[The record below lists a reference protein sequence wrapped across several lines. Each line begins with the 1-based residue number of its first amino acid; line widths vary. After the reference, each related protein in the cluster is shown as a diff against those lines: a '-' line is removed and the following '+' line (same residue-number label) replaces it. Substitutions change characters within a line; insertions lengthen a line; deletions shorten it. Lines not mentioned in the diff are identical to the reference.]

1 MAMNPASGD
10 GVYVK
15 HGRAKNDFFGIFF
28 APTPSFL
35 PFRSHSPRNGARA
48 MRALYLAALDAG
60 LTPALASTSPLFG
73 PTFGAEFSHWE
84 VETYFEI
91 MMRFG
96 ANVSVE
102 DLKDFSIH
110 SFRIFVACALL
121 AANVPRQTIKRL
133 LRWRGDLSLE
143 IYARLNDGEW
153 ATHVASTYTAHIDST
168 IAARLAALG
177 TLDLEHAALRLQ
189 TFGAA
194 A

>member
-1 MAMNPASGD
+1 
-10 GVYVK
+10 
-15 HGRAKNDFFGIFF
+15 
-28 APTPSFL
+28 
-35 PFRSHSPRNGARA
+35 

-189 TFGAA
+189 TYGAA